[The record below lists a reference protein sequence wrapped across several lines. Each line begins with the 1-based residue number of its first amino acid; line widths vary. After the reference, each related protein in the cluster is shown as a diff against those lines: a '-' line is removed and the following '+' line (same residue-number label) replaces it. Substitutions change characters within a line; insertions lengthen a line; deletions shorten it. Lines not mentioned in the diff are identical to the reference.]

1 MAFAPGPSSPRQ
13 RLIRY
18 SIVALIIAVIG
29 GLFVQREYFGGS
41 DAEAGESVLG
51 LLDDNTVEVGEPVPD
66 FAIRTVNGDVVR
78 LSDFRGKTLVLN
90 FWASWCPP
98 CRAEMP
104 DFQEIFEQRQP
115 AGDFAIL
122 AVDKLVE
129 DTEDAVTD
137 FVEEFGLSFAV
148 GFDETDK
155 IFQRYGVRGLPS
167 TFFIDRDGI
176 LRQKSLGP
184 IFGDLLPDGVALA
197 DAAGS

>member
-1 MAFAPGPSSPRQ
+1 MAFSPGPQTSRQ

-18 SIVALIIAVIG
+18 GIVALIVAVIG
-29 GLFVQREYFGGS
+29 GLFVQREYLGG
-41 DAEAGESVLG
+41 DAEAGERALG
-51 LLDDNTVEVGEPVPD
+51 LIGDERVAVGELAPD
-66 FAIRTVNGDVVR
+66 FAVRTINGEVVR
-78 LSDFRGKTLVLN
+78 LSDFRGKTVVLN

-104 DFQEIFEQRQP
+104 DFQELHEQRE
-115 AGDFAIL
+115 AADDFVIL

-129 DTEDAVTD
+129 DTEGAVRD
-137 FVEEFGLSFAV
+137 FVEGFELTFAV
-148 GFDETDK
+148 AFDETDE
-155 IFQRYGVRGLPS
+155 IVQRYGVRGLPS

-184 IFGDLLPDGVALA
+184 VFGNLLAEGVAAA

>member
-1 MAFAPGPSSPRQ
+1 MAFSPGPSSPRQ

-18 SIVALIIAVIG
+18 SIVALIIAAIG
-29 GLFVQREYFGGS
+29 GLFVQREYFGS
-41 DAEAGESVLG
+41 EAGAGETALG
-51 LLDDNTVEVGEPVPD
+51 LIDRGPVEVGEPAPD
-66 FAIRTVNGDVVR
+66 FAILTISGEVVR
-78 LSDFRGKTLVLN
+78 LSDFRGKTVVLN

-104 DFQEIFEQRQP
+104 DFQELFEQRGD

-129 DTEDAVTD
+129 DTEDSVRG
-137 FVEEFGLSFAV
+137 FVDEFGLTFAV
-148 GFDETDK
+148 GFDATDE
-155 IFQRYGVRGLPS
+155 IFQHYGVRGLPS

-176 LRQKSLGP
+176 VRQKSLGP
-184 IFGDLLPDGVALA
+184 IFGNLLTDGVALA

>member
-1 MAFAPGPSSPRQ
+1 MAFSGPSSSRQ
-13 RLIRY
+13 RLTRF

-29 GLFVQREYFGGS
+29 GLFVQREYLS
-41 DAEAGESVLG
+41 SSEAGAGDTALD
-51 LLDDNTVEVGEPVPD
+51 LLDANRVKVGELAPD
-66 FAIRTVNGDVVR
+66 FAIRTISGEVVR
-78 LSDFRGKTLVLN
+78 LSDFRGKTVVLN

-104 DFQEIFEQRQP
+104 DFQEIFEQRED

-129 DTEDAVTD
+129 DTEGSVRE
-137 FVEEFGLSFAV
+137 FVEEFGLTFDV
-148 GFDETDK
+148 GFDATDE
-155 IFQRYGVRGLPS
+155 IVQHYGVRGLPS

-184 IFGDLLPDGVALA
+184 VFGNLLADGVALA
-197 DAAGS
+197 DAAGGS